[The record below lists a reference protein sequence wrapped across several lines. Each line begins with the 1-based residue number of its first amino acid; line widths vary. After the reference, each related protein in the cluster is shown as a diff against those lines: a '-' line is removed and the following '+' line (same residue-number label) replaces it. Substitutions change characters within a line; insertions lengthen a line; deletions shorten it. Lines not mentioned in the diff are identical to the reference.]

1 MNITDLKERIGSTA
15 PNDSSFG
22 IDGNAS
28 ATMSYIVNGP
38 MGPSGEVD
46 AFLNEVFP
54 SSYMKT
60 TAVIGRN
67 NPMAHPYFRW
77 MYASSISNVRGIG
90 LKRDSNGQD
99 SRMEWVNTDGD
110 KSYQKVPS
118 YFGAYDKYE
127 VTVVFTPMPYYIFG
141 DDLITTSTLTYAKDN
156 GNLSNVPGV
165 TNEYSRYVSY
175 KTSVAAEYV
184 TIKAGNFEFISED
197 NSVNKKP
204 FPGFSG
210 KTLLPKTVLNLTWH
224 QVPYN
229 FIFPTQPQC
238 ENIYNGLGRVN
249 QIEFL
254 GFGPGELLFTGI
266 ESKEYTRNFFG
277 GNFNTLNPLQA
288 GWGLT
293 DFLYADITFKLL
305 YVGFETNY
313 PYERSSYNGSY
324 VYRGHNLGVYL
335 GNQKYY
341 PIVTNTA
348 ETFENKFRWKP
359 IYESYPFQ
367 LMFFGDPVSMN
378 P

>member
-90 LKRDSNGQD
+90 LKRDSNGND

-156 GNLSNVPGV
+156 GDLSNVPGV

-313 PYERSSYNGSY
+313 PYERSTYNNSY
-324 VYRGHNLGVYL
+324 VYRGHNLGIYL

-348 ETFENKFRWKP
+348 QTFENKFRWKP